1 MNKNSTKN
9 VPKNNMLPFSCSLP
23 FAGLHRN
30 NIYQEMLFHNEQA
43 DLFIAT
49 SQKSQ
54 SPSTVPWCVTIEEE
68 NNKYYFV
75 QA

>member
-1 MNKNSTKN
+1 M
-9 VPKNNMLPFSCSLP
+9 VFPKNNMLPFSCNLP
-23 FAGLHRN
+23 FAGLLRN
-30 NIYQEMLFHNEQA
+30 NIYQEMLLHNEQA
-43 DLFIAT
+43 DLFITT

-54 SPSTVPWCVTIEEE
+54 SLLTVPWSVTIEEE